1 MASMFPIQILPV
13 YNFSD
18 NSRRI
23 KELVPAQPVEEEP
36 QERVRIDPLSY
47 PVSPDPRNPL
57 DNSIFTAFLSAMDG
71 LCLNHE
77 AGY

>member
-57 DNSIFTAFLSAMDG
+57 DNSIFTDSVGDG
-71 LCLNHE
+71 CLCLNHE